1 MLLQLLVLVHSQ
13 AGAYHFLAHP
23 AQQEQR
29 VALVQQVS
37 KAFKDRQE
45 AQEPLVFLEVKDQL
59 AARVQQELREGK
71 APQEAQEPLVLALKV
86 RLAQQVRLA

>member
-45 AQEPLVFLEVKDQL
+45 AQEPLV
-59 AARVQQELREGK
+59 
-71 APQEAQEPLVLALKV
+71 LALKV

>member
-29 VALVQQVS
+29 VALVQLVS

-45 AQEPLVFLEVKDQL
+45 AQVQLALALKVLRGLQEPLVFLED
-59 AARVQQELREGK
+59 
-71 APQEAQEPLVLALKV
+71 KV
-86 RLAQQVRLA
+86 RLVAQEQLA

>member
-29 VALVQQVS
+29 
-37 KAFKDRQE
+37 E
-45 AQEPLVFLEVKDQL
+45 
-59 AARVQQELREGK
+59 ARVQQESK
-71 APQEAQEPLVLALKV
+71 ALKV
-86 RLAQQVRLA
+86 RLVLLVRLALLEVKVQLEALVLRALLVCKAARDRLEQLD